1 MSSATGFGCQEPTWS
16 WCAPYER
23 SQGGYAV
30 ELANAYGIPPHEWQ
44 RRVLADWLALA
55 PDGTLLNSTCILP
68 VPRQNGKTGVCD
80 PRETFGLIVRHERI
94 LHTAQ
99 EFQTAKVGF
108 DRLREKFGKEKNDPN
123 ARFPELNA
131 LVERYTTSAN
141 QMILD
146 LKTGGHIEFRTRGSG
161 GDVGRGGTF
170 DLVVVDEAQAYTEEQ
185 DASLSPLNSASP
197 LGSPQTILMG
207 TVPDPANA
215 HKGFVF
221 TNQRNQVRN
230 APLPGFCLHEW
241 SADEVGD
248 VMDRSR
254 WYRTNPS
261 LGHQLLERALAKD
274 AYGMRPETFAREH
287 LGWWPPNVASM
298 TVISPHDWNACRTD
312 SPPASGRLAVGV
324 RFSPD
329 GEVGCVAA
337 CLVPAEGAP
346 YVEVVEHWSMSGGV
360 RRFADLL
367 CEMGDVECLA
377 VDGRSHSDNLRRM
390 LRERGFPER
399 ATVSPTVGEVVTAN
413 SMLLNAVRERRVSHM
428 GQPAL
433 NDSATRCGRRPIGSD
448 GGWGFKGGPEVDPS
462 LVEACALAHW
472 AACTRTKP
480 KRKARIG

>member
-1 MSSATGFGCQEPTWS
+1 MSSLPEFGCQEPTWR

-44 RRVLADWLALA
+44 RRVLMDWLALA
-55 PDGTLLNSTCILP
+55 PDGSLLNSTCVLP

-80 PRETFGLIVRHERI
+80 PRETFGLVVRGERI

-123 ARFPELNA
+123 ARYPELNA

-170 DLVVVDEAQAYTEEQ
+170 DLVVVDEAQSYTEEQ

-207 TVPDPANA
+207 TVPDPAQA

-221 TNQRNQVRN
+221 TNQRNQIHT

-241 SADEVGD
+241 AVDEVGD
-248 VMDRSR
+248 VMDKSR

-261 LGHQLLERALAKD
+261 LGHQLLERALMKD
-274 AYGMRPETFAREH
+274 AYGMRPDTFAREH
-287 LGWWPPNVASM
+287 LGWWPPNVMSM
-298 TVISPHDWNACRTD
+298 TVISPHDWNACRTEL
-312 SPPASGRLAVGV
+312 PPQGGRVFVGV

-337 CLVPAEGAP
+337 CVAVDGEPL
-346 YVEVVEHWSMSGGV
+346 YVEVIEHWAMSGGLA
-360 RRFADLL
+360 RFSSLIAS
-367 CEMGDVECLA
+367 MGDVERVV
-377 VDGRSHSDNLRRM
+377 VDGRSHSENLVRM
-390 LRERGFPER
+390 LREADVPRR
-399 ATVSPTVGEVVTAN
+399 AVHQPNTAEVVTAN
-413 SMLLNAVRERRVSHM
+413 SMFLNAVRERRVCHM

-433 NDSATRCGRRPIGSD
+433 NDSATRSERRPIGTD
-448 GGWGFKGGPEVDPS
+448 GGWGFKGKADVDPT

-472 AACTRTKP
+472 AAATKNKP
-480 KRKARIG
+480 KRKALIG